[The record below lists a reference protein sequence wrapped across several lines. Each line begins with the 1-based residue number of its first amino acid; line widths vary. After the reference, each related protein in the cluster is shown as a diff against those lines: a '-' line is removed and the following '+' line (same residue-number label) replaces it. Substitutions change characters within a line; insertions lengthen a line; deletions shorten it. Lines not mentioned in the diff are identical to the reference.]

1 VLREAGMKASD
12 VDVVLL
18 AGGSTLLSAVQEGV
32 LAYFGKRGAMGIEP
46 TEVVAIGAS
55 IAPM

>member
-1 VLREAGMKASD
+1 MKPND

-18 AGGSTLLSAVQEGV
+18 AGGSTLLAVVQEGV
-32 LAYFGKRGAMGIEP
+32 AAYFGKPGALGMDP

-55 IAPM
+55 LAPI

>member
-1 VLREAGMKASD
+1 MKASD
-12 VDVVLL
+12 VDVVML

-32 LAYFGKRGAMGIEP
+32 EAYFGKRGAIGMDP

-55 IAPM
+55 IAPI